1 MKKLSKIIASFGL
14 LTAKMS
20 ANTACV
26 IWWHQPKMPEGIKKL
41 RRF

>member
-1 MKKLSKIIASFGL
+1 MKKIGKWIASFGL

-26 IWWHQPKMPEGIKKL
+26 IWWHQPKMPESVKKL
-41 RRF
+41 RKF